1 MAAVQ
6 REEGV
11 DVLKG
16 AAVCCMVFAHTVQLL
31 PPGGDAC
38 TQFAYYFVNL
48 TAFPAF
54 LFCFGYACRRAYLQ
68 KPRAAAAR
76 GLARGFCKTM
86 AALYAC
92 GLAWLLCTGGF
103 GPKAAAKLLLALQLP
118 GYSEFL
124 LSFALLYVLVWA
136 LHGALRRVVAHGWAV
151 ALAAAAGLA
160 LTWFPYSRVHL
171 PVLGALVGMQ
181 GASVFPLAQYAAYFL
196 LGAWFSGRTAR
207 FSAPVAMCAALGTA
221 AFYVFYA
228 VRGEYTARF
237 PPTALW
243 VAGDA
248 AWVYAAWLV
257 CMRTASWRAVR
268 ALRLAFA
275 GRHSL
280 WFLTAS
286 NIMLFVLHRAGLRPG
301 AGGVPG
307 ALLHPAVCLGVLLA
321 AGALCTAA
329 ARLRTGV
336 LPGRA
341 RSR

>member
-31 PPGGDAC
+31 PPGGDAS

-68 KPRAAAAR
+68 KPRAVAAPR
-76 GLARGFCKTM
+76 LAAGFVRTV

-92 GLAWLLCTGGF
+92 GLAWLACTGALGL
-103 GPKAAAKLLLALQLP
+103 KSAAKLALWLELP
-118 GYSEFL
+118 AYSEFL
-124 LSFALLYVLVWA
+124 LSFALVYPLVWA
-136 LHGALRRVVAHGWAV
+136 LHGALRHLVANGWAV
-151 ALAAAAGLA
+151 ALAAACGLA
-160 LTWFPYSRVHL
+160 LTQLPYAPVRL
-171 PVLGALVGMQ
+171 PVVGAVVGVQ
-181 GASVFPLAQYAAYFL
+181 GLSVFPLAQYAGYFL
-196 LGAWFSGRTAR
+196 AGAWLSGREKR
-207 FSAPVAMCAALGTA
+207 FSVPVAVCAALGTA
-221 AFYVFYA
+221 AFYGVA
-228 VRGEYTARF
+228 ALRGEYPARF

-243 VAGDA
+243 VAGGA

>member
-31 PPGGDAC
+31 PPGGDAS

-68 KPRAAAAR
+68 KPRAVAAPR
-76 GLARGFCKTM
+76 LAAGFVRTV

-92 GLAWLLCTGGF
+92 GLAWLACTGALGL
-103 GPKAAAKLLLALQLP
+103 KSAAKLALWLELP
-118 GYSEFL
+118 AYSEFL
-124 LSFALLYVLVWA
+124 LSFALVYPLVWA
-136 LHGALRRVVAHGWAV
+136 LHGALRHLVANGWAV
-151 ALAAAAGLA
+151 ALAAACGLA
-160 LTWFPYSRVHL
+160 LTQLPYAPVRL
-171 PVLGALVGMQ
+171 PVVGAVVGVQ
-181 GASVFPLAQYAAYFL
+181 GLSVFPLAQYAGYFL
-196 LGAWFSGRTAR
+196 AGAWLSGREKR
-207 FSAPVAMCAALGTA
+207 FSVPVAVCAALGTA
-221 AFYVFYA
+221 AFYGVA
-228 VRGEYTARF
+228 ALRGEYPARF
-237 PPTALW
+237 PPAALW
-243 VAGDA
+243 VAGGA
-248 AWVYAAWLV
+248 GWVYASWLL
-257 CMRTASWRAVR
+257 CMRTGGARAVR
-268 ALRLAFA
+268 ALRLAFV

-280 WFLTAS
+280 WFLVAS
-286 NIMLFVLHRAGLRPG
+286 NVMLFALHRAGLRPG

-341 RSR
+341 RRR

>member
-1 MAAVQ
+1 MQ
-6 REEGV
+6 NHG
-11 DVLKG
+11 G
-16 AAVCCMVFAHTVQLL
+16 AVCL
-31 PPGGDAC
+31 
-38 TQFAYYFVNL
+38 
-48 TAFPAF
+48 
-54 LFCFGYACRRAYLQ
+54 RA
-68 KPRAAAAR
+68 
-76 GLARGFCKTM
+76 GLAFG
-86 AALYAC
+86 
-92 GLAWLLCTGGF
+92 TGGF

-196 LGAWFSGRTAR
+196 LGAWFSGRTTR

-228 VRGEYTARF
+228 VRGEYPARF

-243 VAGDA
+243 VAGGA

>member
-31 PPGGDAC
+31 PPGGNAC

-76 GLARGFCKTM
+76 GLVRGFCKTM

-124 LSFALLYVLVWA
+124 LSFALLYGLVWA
-136 LHGALRRVVAHGWAV
+136 LHGALRRVVAHG
-151 ALAAAAGLA
+151 AARHAAPKPA
-160 LTWFPYSRVHL
+160 HT
-171 PVLGALVGMQ
+171 
-181 GASVFPLAQYAAYFL
+181 
-196 LGAWFSGRTAR
+196 
-207 FSAPVAMCAALGTA
+207 
-221 AFYVFYA
+221 
-228 VRGEYTARF
+228 
-237 PPTALW
+237 
-243 VAGDA
+243 
-248 AWVYAAWLV
+248 
-257 CMRTASWRAVR
+257 
-268 ALRLAFA
+268 A
-275 GRHSL
+275 GRS
-280 WFLTAS
+280 
-286 NIMLFVLHRAGLRPG
+286 
-301 AGGVPG
+301 
-307 ALLHPAVCLGVLLA
+307 
-321 AGALCTAA
+321 
-329 ARLRTGV
+329 
-336 LPGRA
+336 
-341 RSR
+341 

>member
-1 MAAVQ
+1 
-6 REEGV
+6 
-11 DVLKG
+11 
-16 AAVCCMVFAHTVQLL
+16 
-31 PPGGDAC
+31 
-38 TQFAYYFVNL
+38 
-48 TAFPAF
+48 
-54 LFCFGYACRRAYLQ
+54 
-68 KPRAAAAR
+68 
-76 GLARGFCKTM
+76 
-86 AALYAC
+86 
-92 GLAWLLCTGGF
+92 
-103 GPKAAAKLLLALQLP
+103 
-118 GYSEFL
+118 
-124 LSFALLYVLVWA
+124 
-136 LHGALRRVVAHGWAV
+136 
-151 ALAAAAGLA
+151 
-160 LTWFPYSRVHL
+160 
-171 PVLGALVGMQ
+171 
-181 GASVFPLAQYAAYFL
+181 
-196 LGAWFSGRTAR
+196 
-207 FSAPVAMCAALGTA
+207 MCAALGTA

-228 VRGEYTARF
+228 VRGEYPARF

-243 VAGDA
+243 VAGVA
-248 AWVYAAWLV
+248 ALVYAAWLV

>member
-1 MAAVQ
+1 
-6 REEGV
+6 
-11 DVLKG
+11 
-16 AAVCCMVFAHTVQLL
+16 
-31 PPGGDAC
+31 
-38 TQFAYYFVNL
+38 
-48 TAFPAF
+48 
-54 LFCFGYACRRAYLQ
+54 
-68 KPRAAAAR
+68 
-76 GLARGFCKTM
+76 M

-228 VRGEYTARF
+228 VRGEYPARF

-243 VAGDA
+243 VAA
-248 AWVYAAWLV
+248 ARPG
-257 CMRTASWRAVR
+257 CMRPGWCACARHRGAPCAPW
-268 ALRLAFA
+268 RLAFA
-275 GRHSL
+275 GQG
-280 WFLTAS
+280 TACG
-286 NIMLFVLHRAGLRPG
+286 F
-301 AGGVPG
+301 
-307 ALLHPAVCLGVLLA
+307 
-321 AGALCTAA
+321 
-329 ARLRTGV
+329 
-336 LPGRA
+336 
-341 RSR
+341 